1 MIPPTSLVDC
11 NFLLLHVKGIPAHVQ
26 LLVFFQKFHKDFYY
40 GKLLS
45 IQVSA
50 DEKLPKHALTRRT
63 RVVTV
68 CCVNDLQIMGLWE
81 IFKLQLSLQAM
92 VPF

>member
-1 MIPPTSLVDC
+1 MQGSV
-11 NFLLLHVKGIPAHVQ
+11 
-26 LLVFFQKFHKDFYY
+26 
-40 GKLLS
+40 
-45 IQVSA
+45 

-92 VPF
+92 VLFRMS